1 MSDDPTTE
9 RSEDRRS
16 NTRELVDKLLEERAK
31 MLVLYYRAAGL
42 EADPPE
48 ESVAKAVQEFCQLLV
63 DYIAAGHFTLYERIV
78 NGQERRQQVAE
89 VANDIY
95 PDIAATTGAAL
106 DFNDK
111 YEHPEKASEDEQ
123 LAQDLSVLGEHLASR
138 IELEDKLIKL
148 LR

>member
-1 MSDDPTTE
+1 MSDDLTTE
-9 RSEDRRS
+9 RSEDRRL

-31 MLVLYYRAAGL
+31 MLVLYCRAAGL
-42 EADPPE
+42 DADPPGN
-48 ESVAKAVQEFCQLLV
+48 SVAKTVQEFCQLLV

-78 NGQERRQQVAE
+78 NGEERRQRVAD
-89 VANDIY
+89 VADDIY

-111 YEHPEKASEDEQ
+111 YEHPDKVNDDEQ
-123 LAQDLSVLGEHLASR
+123 LAQDLSVLGEQLASR
-138 IELEDKLIKL
+138 IELEDKLINL

>member
-1 MSDDPTTE
+1 MPDDPTTE
-9 RSEDRRS
+9 QSEDRRS

-42 EADPPE
+42 DSDPPGN
-48 ESVAKAVQEFCQLLV
+48 SVAKTVQEFCQLLV

-78 NGQERRQQVAE
+78 NGEERRQRVAD

-111 YEHPEKASEDEQ
+111 YERPEKVSEDQQ
-123 LAQDLSVLGEHLASR
+123 LTDDLSVLGEQLASR

>member
-1 MSDDPTTE
+1 MSDDLTTE

-16 NTRELVDKLLEERAK
+16 NTRELVEKLLEERAK
-31 MLVLYYRAAGL
+31 MLVLYCRAAGL
-42 EADPPE
+42 DADPPSN
-48 ESVAKAVQEFCQLLV
+48 SVAKTVQEFCQLLV

-78 NGQERRQQVAE
+78 NGGERRQRVAD

-106 DFNDK
+106 DFNDN
-111 YEHPEKASEDEQ
+111 YEHPEKVNDDEQ
-123 LAQDLSVLGEHLASR
+123 LAEDLSVLGEQLASR

>member
-1 MSDDPTTE
+1 MSEDLTTKG
-9 RSEDRRS
+9 SEDRRS

-31 MLVLYYRAAGL
+31 MLVLYCRAAGL
-42 EADPPE
+42 DADPPAD
-48 ESVAKAVQEFCQLLV
+48 SMAQTIQEFCQLLV

-89 VANDIY
+89 VADNIY
-95 PDIAATTGAAL
+95 PDIANTTGAAL

-111 YEHPEKASEDEQ
+111 YEHPDKVNEEEQ
-123 LAQDLSVLGEHLASR
+123 LAQDLSVLGEQLATR

>member
-16 NTRELVDKLLEERAK
+16 NTRELVEKLLEERAK
-31 MLVLYYRAAGL
+31 MLVLYCRAAGL
-42 EADPPE
+42 DADPPE
-48 ESVAKAVQEFCQLLV
+48 DSLAKTVQEFCQLLV
-63 DYIAAGHFTLYERIV
+63 DYIAAGHFTLYERIIR
-78 NGQERRQQVAE
+78 GEERRQRVAD
-89 VANDIY
+89 VADDIY

-111 YEHPEKASEDEQ
+111 YEHPDKVNDDEQ
-123 LAQDLSVLGEHLASR
+123 LAQDLSVLGEQLASR

>member
-1 MSDDPTTE
+1 MSDDLTTE

-16 NTRELVDKLLEERAK
+16 NTQQLVDKLLEERAK
-31 MLVLYYRAAGL
+31 MLVLYCRAAGL
-42 EADPPE
+42 DADPPGD
-48 ESVAKAVQEFCQLLV
+48 SVAKTVQEFCQLLV

-78 NGQERRQQVAE
+78 NGEERRQRVAE
-89 VANDIY
+89 VADDIY
-95 PDIAATTGAAL
+95 PDIAETTGAAL

-111 YEHPEKASEDEQ
+111 YERPEKVNEGEQ
-123 LAQDLSVLGEHLASR
+123 LSADLSVLGEQLANR